1 MLKHIK
7 LLFISFILLQL
18 FGCPAAIIGGGAI
31 GIDTAADRRTPGI
44 ITEDTTIELKAF
56 GAIQNIKEE
65 VSTVDAIASISSRAE
80 DTLITS
86 NVKARLFKENKV
98 SPFHVKVITE
108 NKVVYLMGILN
119 EKEAKEAEDIAKN
132 TSKVT
137 KVVKLFEYIN
147 K

>member
-1 MLKHIK
+1 
-7 LLFISFILLQL
+7 
-18 FGCPAAIIGGGAI
+18 
-31 GIDTAADRRTPGI
+31 
-44 ITEDTTIELKAF
+44 
-56 GAIQNIKEE
+56 
-65 VSTVDAIASISSRAE
+65 VDSIASISSRAE